1 MCLIETTNVDISK
14 GLFLKAFQ
22 CNTRSSAVHGEASI
36 VSHAFG
42 EEMVESWKS
51 MNPNLGTTTSQPER
65 RRVQPCLQILPLKHL
80 HARSQNKMLHSI
92 LPPDTVM
99 GRPLRKGLV
108 FLVLRL
114 LRRDPA
120 THHPSQL
127 SPHLEAT
134 HVYRI

>member
-51 MNPNLGTTTSQPER
+51 MKPNL
-65 RRVQPCLQILPLKHL
+65 QPCLQILPLKHL